1 MYVGLKMLRDFV
13 TVTSDTPVKKAG
25 KILDDNQ
32 LWMLLVKD
40 GEELVG
46 YVTKEDVRAAM
57 PSILISLDKKEINDL
72 LNQLTVKDVLRKD
85 ITTVPPET
93 EIEAAADL
101 MYEMN
106 LSGLAVVNSDKAL
119 IGYIDRDKML
129 KVLVEEMAHG
139 QGGSRI
145 VIEAEERTG
154 VLYELAGIISN
165 MKYSIISMAVFFH
178 KHRRMIVI
186 RVETQDST
194 PIVDSLRD
202 RGYTVAG
209 PDDFKEEWES

>member
-13 TVTSDTPVKKAG
+13 TVTSDTLVKEAA
-25 KILDDNQ
+25 KILEDNQ

-40 GEELVG
+40 NNELVG

-57 PSILISLDKKEINDL
+57 PSILTSLDKEELNNL
-72 LNQLTVKDVLRKD
+72 LSQLTVKNVLKEN

-106 LSGLAVVNSDKAL
+106 LSGLAVANKNKEL
-119 IGYIDRDKML
+119 IGYINRDKML
-129 KVLVEEMAHG
+129 EVFVEEMAHG

-145 VIEAEERTG
+145 VLEAEERTG
-154 VLYELAGIISN
+154 VLYEVAGIISN
-165 MKYSIISMAVFFH
+165 MKYSIISMSAFFH
-178 KHRRMIVI
+178 KNRRMIVV
-186 RVETQDST
+186 RVETEDAT
-194 PIVDSLRD
+194 PISNSLRD
-202 RGYTVAG
+202 RGYAVVG
-209 PDDFKEEWES
+209 PDDFKDEWES

>member
-13 TVTSDTPVKKAG
+13 TVTSDTPVKEAA
-25 KILDDNQ
+25 KILEDNQ
-32 LWMLLVKD
+32 LWMLLVRE

-57 PSILISLDKKEINDL
+57 PAILVSLDKQEINDL
-72 LNQLTVKDVLRKD
+72 LSKLTVKSVLRKD

-106 LSGLAVVNSDKAL
+106 LSGLAVSNDKKDL
-119 IGYIDRDKML
+119 IGYVNRDKML
-129 KVLVEEMAHG
+129 EVLVEEMAHG

-154 VLYELAGIISN
+154 VLYEVAGIISN

-178 KHRRMIVI
+178 RHRRMIVV
-186 RVETQDST
+186 RVETQDPT
-194 PIVDSLRD
+194 PISDSLRD
-202 RGYTVAG
+202 RGYTVASA
-209 PDDFKEEWES
+209 DDFKEEWES